1 MTVSPKPFVT
11 RWRATIDTEIS
22 PFCMAIGTPV
32 FTQRL
37 IMSLSACISSAVSF
51 ISPLTAKQYTIQ
63 EMAESACVSTV
74 AHAAPAM
81 PNLNTTTKSRSRRAF
96 SKLAAPKNIS
106 GVFESPKALIMAFIQ
121 LYAAT
126 AIVPP
131 QAICIYVTE
140 SPMSLSGTFKSS
152 SIGFAAG
159 TDKRLITTPNI
170 AVTSAELNTADR
182 RAFFLPAPKYCATI
196 IPAPTERPMQRV

>member
-1 MTVSPKPFVT
+1 
-11 RWRATIDTEIS
+11 
-22 PFCMAIGTPV
+22 
-32 FTQRL
+32 
-37 IMSLSACISSAVSF
+37 
-51 ISPLTAKQYTIQ
+51 
-63 EMAESACVSTV
+63 
-74 AHAAPAM
+74 M

-131 QAICIYVTE
+131 QAICIYAAE

-159 TDKRLITTPNI
+159 TDKRLITMPNI
-170 AVTSAELNTADR
+170 AVTSAELNTADSM
-182 RAFFLPAPKYCATI
+182 AFFLPAPKYCATI
-196 IPAPTERPMQRV
+196 IPAPTDSPMQRV